1 MEGTKNTVSYAQKAE
16 QKKYDQKTKMISIK
30 YTPSD
35 MDEYNR
41 LKNYLDRTGQSK
53 NGFIKSLI
61 NNFFE
66 TGQDLKPVEDKGTTL
81 LQKRREKKEDCYLY
95 CYVADESIQ
104 LFYDK
109 FGENVADNIFN
120 EFEEIVRSELEDVL
134 EWKGDDFDNWV
145 AEIEERVND
154 NEFENKSIEEICKE
168 LTGEL

>member
-1 MEGTKNTVSYAQKAE
+1 M
-16 QKKYDQKTKMISIK
+16 
-30 YTPSD
+30 
-35 MDEYNR
+35 
-41 LKNYLDRTGQSK
+41 
-53 NGFIKSLI
+53 
-61 NNFFE
+61 
-66 TGQDLKPVEDKGTTL
+66 
-81 LQKRREKKEDCYLY
+81 
-95 CYVADESIQ
+95 
-104 LFYDK
+104 LFRSK